1 MLTSLITGAIHVYI
15 VMSVAV
21 VSIQGATDY
30 FTDYGSYEVDGHVVE
45 MTESQYSDAVVDGT
59 IRPKLR
65 PSDL

>member
-30 FTDYGSYEVDGHVVE
+30 FTDYGSYEVDG
-45 MTESQYSDAVVDGT
+45 T